1 MVAGGIVVR
10 RGFSVVAGGIV
21 VRRGFS
27 VVAGGIVVEAR
38 WCACNMLA
46 GN

>member
-1 MVAGGIVVR
+1 M
-10 RGFSVVAGGIV
+10 VAGGIV

-46 GN
+46 GI